1 MVAIVHGTCSNSW
14 RTIWLLSTR
23 DNISSCLI
31 QGHAWHWVRKAA
43 KRRSSSAKA
52 GWSESTSEST
62 LNHKPSPC
70 PTWTGHNKSKRK
82 DIPAKVQLSHDM
94 FAVGSFEVFLPKLS
108 YLLFIYLPSVMSADR
123 KLGSHACVPIRH
135 AWWKSLS
142 HYSINWHILK
152 KHINYLN
159 KPEPKREKKSLCGWS
174 TFSEFSF
181 FSREVNVPLC
191 SCVRVRQN
199 SP

>member
-82 DIPAKVQLSHDM
+82 DIPAKVQLTHDM
-94 FAVGSFEVFLPKLS
+94 FAVGSFEVFLPKVS
-108 YLLFIYLPSVMSADR
+108 YLLYIPANC
-123 KLGSHACVPIRH
+123 HACRSKTWISRLLMPVFRFVTPGRKVWAIT
-135 AWWKSLS
+135 ALTDTFWKI
-142 HYSINWHILK
+142 Y
-152 KHINYLN
+152 
-159 KPEPKREKKSLCGWS
+159 
-174 TFSEFSF
+174 
-181 FSREVNVPLC
+181 
-191 SCVRVRQN
+191 
-199 SP
+199 